1 MSGDIS
7 DSAKVGI
14 GVLLLC
20 FLIGIVFNVFTMVRS
35 TATKGTNQLQGSMNQ
50 MVDATYAAYDNE
62 TVFGTSV
69 LNAIATYGQDKMCI
83 VVDNTKST
91 SNNLQFQPKPTPVNP
106 TGSNYK
112 SDGATGNTGPQQAY
126 YYGYQATGIKVE
138 NDVSYITGS
147 LVLDSN
153 NSGSSASGGRS
164 LDSSPT
170 KELGV
175 VSTYVNTQNR
185 YASYLIKDSTA
196 QIIGIYF
203 KLQQS

>member
-7 DSAKVGI
+7 DSAKIGI

-83 VVDNTKST
+83 VVDNNK
-91 SNNLQFQPKPTPVNP
+91 N
-106 TGSNYK
+106 
-112 SDGATGNTGPQQAY
+112 TGNTITLYKPESPVQTNSSQAHVTGKAY
-126 YYGYQATGIKVE
+126 YYGYPLKDKPVASNT
-138 NDVSYITGS
+138 VSFYTAV
-147 LVLDSN
+147 LDTQETRVLDS
-153 NSGSSASGGRS
+153 SHTKS
-164 LDSSPT
+164 LGDT
-170 KELGV
+170 AV
-175 VSTYVNTQNR
+175 YVNTQNR
-185 YASYLIKDSTA
+185 YSANLIKDDSGL
-196 QIIGIYF
+196 IIGVYF
-203 KLQQS
+203 KLQAS